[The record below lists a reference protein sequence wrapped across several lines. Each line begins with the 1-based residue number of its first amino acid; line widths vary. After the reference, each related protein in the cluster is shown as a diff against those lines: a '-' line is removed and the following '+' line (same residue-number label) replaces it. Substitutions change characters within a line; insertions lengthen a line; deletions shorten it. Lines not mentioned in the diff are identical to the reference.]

1 MLTRARKEALEDEPR
16 RPRSQGVGVRLL
28 WFAIRTAQIGVVA
41 WLLLRWESPIVG
53 NLFYLKDSLVVL
65 FAVVMLGKLV
75 FDMLFFDRF
84 QR

>member
-1 MLTRARKEALEDEPR
+1 M
-16 RPRSQGVGVRLL
+16 RLL

-75 FDMLFFDRF
+75 FDMLFFDRY
-84 QR
+84 RP